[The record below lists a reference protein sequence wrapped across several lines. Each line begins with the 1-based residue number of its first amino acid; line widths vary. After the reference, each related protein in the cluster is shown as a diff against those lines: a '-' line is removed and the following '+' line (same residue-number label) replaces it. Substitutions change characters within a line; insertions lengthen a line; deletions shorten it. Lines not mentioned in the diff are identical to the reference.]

1 MLVFPGFYLLV
12 EHSSQVAIAPPSI
25 RCNEPL
31 MSRSIRPALFAVLI
45 PVAVVQ
51 IAHADDA
58 APVSEVQPA
67 ALPHVTVVGNKEAE
81 DNYRVESVDSIGPLG
96 SMKLLDAPYSIGI
109 LSSEL
114 IQNSQATNFKD
125 VSKYLPLVA
134 YQEQQGADILRPQ
147 TRGMQGGNFQ
157 NSRMDGMTFFI
168 TVANAM
174 EQFQQIEVING
185 VSASLYGP
193 ANPSG
198 MFNFVSKRPTDYDLR
213 EVTVSYASDS
223 IGTAHVD
230 LGGKIDSNGV
240 VSYRFNGVFGEG
252 DAWVEHSHAKRVLG
266 SLAVDVRPLDDT
278 VIETNYSHYHL
289 IDTGYPG
296 WFSYSEKINLPPAP
310 DPKNVGYG
318 QNYAG
323 VDLLT
328 RMGSVRLKH
337 DFNSDWHL
345 VAGALNQDASRD
357 INTPVNNLTNNN
369 GNYTSSLA
377 NGFAPR
383 FIMTSDAAY
392 LDGNFT
398 TWGMAHDLTI
408 GTAGY
413 KSQSYSVIT
422 PATAANVLLGSA
434 NINSPKIFPF
444 PAAGL
449 PNTGLNF
456 DSSTTYQ
463 QGINIGDTIRFTDA
477 WAARLAVSQ
486 DWFHVDNYNAKAVA
500 LPEYANHGLS
510 PTASLMYKP
519 QSNMT
524 VYATFA
530 SSLQAGDLAPTGTN
544 PPLINAGQSLPPYR
558 SEEYEVGYKASLA
571 KIDFTAALFRIQRP
585 FANVNPADN
594 AFEISGLQ
602 VNRGVELS
610 AVGEVISGLTV
621 YGGVTLLDAKLEDT
635 PLATTND
642 KIYVGAPKLKGNTLF
657 EYHFPAVQG
666 LVASFDWQFSG
677 PRAANDTNSFFVAG
691 YNLFDLGARYTSTV
705 LTKSVTWRLAVDNV
719 ADKHYWS
726 TVAPSNLTG
735 ANTGNLLAHFGS
747 PRTVLA
753 SASIDF

>member
-1 MLVFPGFYLLV
+1 M
-12 EHSSQVAIAPPSI
+12 
-25 RCNEPL
+25 R
-31 MSRSIRPALFAVLI
+31 RSIRPALFAVLI
-45 PVAVVQ
+45 PVALAQV
-51 IAHADDA
+51 AEADDA
-58 APVSEVQPA
+58 APNPEAQPA
-67 ALPHVTVVGNKEAE
+67 AVTHVTVVGNKESE
-81 DNYRVESVDSIGPLG
+81 DNYRVGSVDSIGPLG

-114 IQNSQATNFKD
+114 MQNSQATNFKD
-125 VSKYLPLVA
+125 ISKYLPLVA

-198 MFNFVSKRPTDYDLR
+198 MFNFVSKRPTDSDLR

-240 VSYRFNGVFGEG
+240 VSYRFNGLFGEG

-278 VIETNYSHYHL
+278 VIETNYSYYHL

-345 VAGALNQDASRD
+345 VVGALNQDASRD

-369 GNYTSSLA
+369 GNYNSSLA

-383 FIMTSDAAY
+383 FIMTGDAAY

-413 KSQSYSVIT
+413 KSQSYSVKT
-422 PATAANVLLGSA
+422 PATAASVLLGSA

-486 DWFHVDNYNAKAVA
+486 DWFHVDNYSAKAVA

-519 QSNMT
+519 HSNMT

-558 SEEYEVGYKASLA
+558 SKEYEVGYKASLA

-585 FANVNPADN
+585 FANVNPVDK

-635 PLATTND
+635 PLAATND
-642 KIYVGAPKLKGNTLF
+642 KIYVGAPKVKGNTLF

-753 SASIDF
+753 SASVDF

>member
-1 MLVFPGFYLLV
+1 M
-12 EHSSQVAIAPPSI
+12 I
-25 RCNEPL
+25 
-31 MSRSIRPALFAVLI
+31 RSIRSVLFAVLFPLSLA
-45 PVAVVQ
+45 PV
-51 IAHADDA
+51 AHADEA
-58 APVSEVQPA
+58 APATEAQPA
-67 ALPHVTVVGNKEAE
+67 LSHVTVTGNKEAE
-81 DNYRVESVDSIGPLG
+81 DNYRVESVDSLGPLG

-109 LSSEL
+109 LSSDL
-114 IQNSQATNFKD
+114 MQNSQATNFKD
-125 VSKYLPLVA
+125 ISKYLPLVA

-174 EQFQQIEVING
+174 EQFQQIEVVNG

-240 VSYRFNGVFGEG
+240 VSYRFNGLFGEG
-252 DAWVEHSHAKRVLG
+252 DAWIEHSHAKRVLG
-266 SLAVDVRPLDDT
+266 SLAVDVRPFDDT
-278 VIETNYSHYHL
+278 VIETNYSYYHL

-296 WFSYSEKINLPPAP
+296 WFSYSEKITLPPAP

-337 DFNSDWHL
+337 DFNSNWHL
-345 VAGALNQDASRD
+345 VVGALNQDASRD
-357 INTPVNNLTNNN
+357 INTPVNNLTTNS

-392 LDGNFT
+392 LNGSFT
-398 TWGMAHDLTI
+398 ALGMAHDLTI

-422 PATAANVLLGSA
+422 PATPASVLLGTA
-434 NINSPKIFPF
+434 NINSPVIFPF

-486 DWFHVDNYNAKAVA
+486 DWFHVDNYNAKAVEQ
-500 LPEYANHGLS
+500 PEYADRGLS

-524 VYATFA
+524 IYATFA

-544 PPLINAGQSLPPYR
+544 PPLVNAGQSLPPYR
-558 SEEYEVGYKASLA
+558 SKEYEVGYKASLA

-602 VNRGVELS
+602 VNRGLELS

-635 PLATTND
+635 PLTSTND
-642 KIYVGAPKLKGNTLF
+642 KIYVGAPKVKGNTLF
-657 EYHFPAVQG
+657 EYHFPTVQG

-691 YNLFDLGARYTSTV
+691 YNLFDVGARYTSTI
-705 LTKSVTWRLAVDNV
+705 LTKNVTWRLAVDNL

-735 ANTGNLLAHFGS
+735 ANTGDLLAHFGS

>member
-1 MLVFPGFYLLV
+1 
-12 EHSSQVAIAPPSI
+12 
-25 RCNEPL
+25 
-31 MSRSIRPALFAVLI
+31 MSRSIRPALFAVLF
-45 PVAVVQ
+45 PVAFAQ
-51 IAHADDA
+51 SAAAEDA
-58 APVSEVQPA
+58 APVTEAQPA
-67 ALPHVTVVGNKEAE
+67 AHVTVVGNKESE
-81 DNYRVESVDSIGPLG
+81 DNYRVESVDSLGPLG
-96 SMKLLDAPYSIGI
+96 SMKLLDTPYSIGI
-109 LSSEL
+109 LSSDL

-125 VSKYLPLVA
+125 ISKYLPLVA

-174 EQFQQIEVING
+174 EQFQQIEVVNG

-198 MFNFVSKRPTDYDLR
+198 MFNFVSKRPTDVDLR

-240 VSYRFNGVFGEG
+240 VSYRFNGLFGEG

-266 SLAVDVRPLDDT
+266 SLAVDVRPFDGT
-278 VIETNYSHYHL
+278 VLETNYSYYHL

-345 VAGALNQDASRD
+345 VVGALNQDASRD
-357 INTPVNNLTNNN
+357 INTPVNNLTTNS

-392 LDGNFT
+392 LNGNFS

-422 PATAANVLLGSA
+422 PATPASVLLGSA
-434 NINSPKIFPF
+434 NINSRVIFPF

-486 DWFHVDNYNAKAVA
+486 DWFHVDNYNAKAVE
-500 LPEYANHGLS
+500 LPEYADRGLS

-530 SSLQAGDLAPTGTN
+530 SSLQAGDLAPSGTN
-544 PPLINAGQSLPPYR
+544 PPLVNAGQSLPPYR
-558 SEEYEVGYKASLA
+558 SKEYEVGYKASLA

-602 VNRGVELS
+602 VNRGLELS

-635 PLATTND
+635 PLTTTND
-642 KIYVGAPKLKGNTLF
+642 KIYVGAPKVKGNTLF
-657 EYHFPAVQG
+657 EYHFATVQG

-677 PRAANDTNSFFVAG
+677 PRAANDTNSFYVAG
-691 YNLFDLGARYTSTV
+691 YNLFDVGARYTSTI
-705 LTKSVTWRLAVDNV
+705 LTKSVTWRLAVDNL

-726 TVAPSNLTG
+726 TIAPSNLTG

>member
-1 MLVFPGFYLLV
+1 M
-12 EHSSQVAIAPPSI
+12 I
-25 RCNEPL
+25 
-31 MSRSIRPALFAVLI
+31 RSIRSVLFAVLFPLSLA
-45 PVAVVQ
+45 PV
-51 IAHADDA
+51 AHADDA
-58 APVSEVQPA
+58 APATEAQPA
-67 ALPHVTVVGNKEAE
+67 LSHVTVTGNKEAE
-81 DNYRVESVDSIGPLG
+81 DNYRVESVDSLGPLG

-109 LSSEL
+109 LSSDL
-114 IQNSQATNFKD
+114 MQNSQATNFKD
-125 VSKYLPLVA
+125 ISKYLPLVA

-174 EQFQQIEVING
+174 EQFQQIEVVNG

-240 VSYRFNGVFGEG
+240 VSYRFNGLFGEG
-252 DAWVEHSHAKRVLG
+252 DAWIEHSHAKRVLG
-266 SLAVDVRPLDDT
+266 SLAVDVRPFDDT
-278 VIETNYSHYHL
+278 VIETNYSYYHL

-296 WFSYSEKINLPPAP
+296 WFSYSEKITLPPAP

-345 VAGALNQDASRD
+345 VVGALNQDASRD
-357 INTPVNNLTNNN
+357 INTPVNNLTTNS

-392 LDGNFT
+392 LNGSFT
-398 TWGMAHDLTI
+398 ALGMAHDLTI

-422 PATAANVLLGSA
+422 PATPASVLLGTA
-434 NINSPKIFPF
+434 NINSPVIFPF

-486 DWFHVDNYNAKAVA
+486 DWFHVDNYNAKAVEQ
-500 LPEYANHGLS
+500 PEYADRGLS

-524 VYATFA
+524 IYATFA

-544 PPLINAGQSLPPYR
+544 PPLVNAGQSLPPYR
-558 SEEYEVGYKASLA
+558 SKEYEVGYKASLA

-602 VNRGVELS
+602 VNRGLELS

-635 PLATTND
+635 PLTSTND
-642 KIYVGAPKLKGNTLF
+642 KIYVGAPKVKGNTLF
-657 EYHFPAVQG
+657 EYHFPTVQG

-691 YNLFDLGARYTSTV
+691 YNLFDVGARYTSTI
-705 LTKSVTWRLAVDNV
+705 LTKNVTWRLAVDNL

>member
-1 MLVFPGFYLLV
+1 
-12 EHSSQVAIAPPSI
+12 
-25 RCNEPL
+25 
-31 MSRSIRPALFAVLI
+31 MSRSIQATLFAVLI
-45 PVAVVQ
+45 PVAWAQ

-58 APVSEVQPA
+58 APVSEAQPA
-67 ALPHVTVVGNKEAE
+67 PLPHVTVVGNKETE

-96 SMKLLDAPYSIGI
+96 SLKLLDAPYSIGI
-109 LSSEL
+109 LSEDL
-114 IQNSQATNFKD
+114 IKNSQATNFKD

-198 MFNFVSKRPTDYDLR
+198 MFNFVSKRPTDDDLR

-230 LGGKIDSNGV
+230 LGGRIDSNGV
-240 VSYRFNGVFGEG
+240 VSYRFNGLFGEG

-278 VIETNYSHYHL
+278 VIETNYSYYHL

-296 WFSYSEKINLPPAP
+296 WFSYSEKITLPPAP
-310 DPKNVGYG
+310 DPKDVGYG

-323 VDLLT
+323 VDMLT

-345 VAGALNQDASRD
+345 VVGALNQDASRD

-398 TWGMAHDLTI
+398 VLGMAHDLTI

-422 PATAANVLLGSA
+422 PATAASVLLGTA
-434 NINSPKIFPF
+434 NINSPRVFPF

-486 DWFHVDNYNAKAVA
+486 DWFHVDNFNAKAVE
-500 LPEYANHGLS
+500 LPEYADRGVS

-530 SSLQAGDLAPTGTN
+530 SSLQAGDLAPAGTV
-544 PPLINAGQSLPPYR
+544 NAGTSLAPYR
-558 SEEYEVGYKASLA
+558 SKEYEVGYKASLA
-571 KIDFTAALFRIQRP
+571 KIDFTAAVFRIERP
-585 FANVNPADN
+585 FANINLADN
-594 AFEISGLQ
+594 AFEITGLQ

-642 KIYVGAPKLKGNTLF
+642 KIYVGAPKVKGNTLF
-657 EYHFPAVQG
+657 EYRFPAIQG

-691 YNLFDLGARYTSTV
+691 YNLFDVGARYTSTI
-705 LTKSVTWRLAVDNV
+705 LTKSVTWRLAVDNL